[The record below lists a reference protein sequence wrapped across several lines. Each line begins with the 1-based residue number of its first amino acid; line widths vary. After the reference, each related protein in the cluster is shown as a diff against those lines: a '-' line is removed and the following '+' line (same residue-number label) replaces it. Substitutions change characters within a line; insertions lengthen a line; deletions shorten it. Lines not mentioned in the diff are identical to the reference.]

1 MLRHFLTLHDLSY
14 AEIEALIVRAIEL
27 KQALAEQKPER
38 TCEGKVLAMVFE
50 KASTRTRVS
59 FETAMTHLGGHA
71 IFLSKDDT
79 QLGRGELPEDTAR
92 VLSQM
97 VDGVMLR
104 TYEHTNLRRFAEC
117 ASVPVIN
124 GLSNSFHPCQLL
136 ADLQTFYELRGPI
149 EGKKVAWFGDGNNMC
164 HSYINAARIFNF
176 ELIIACPPAYQPDL
190 AILKAAG
197 ENVMLTQAPGIA
209 AENADLIVTD
219 TWASMGQEAEREGA
233 LSVFMP
239 YQVNAGI
246 MAQAATDAVFMH
258 CLPAHRGAEVTA
270 EVIDGE
276 QSVVWQEAGNRL
288 HVQKALLEF
297 LLLQ

>member
-14 AEIEALIVRAIEL
+14 AEIEALIFRAIEL
-27 KQALAEQKPER
+27 KQALAEQRLER

-59 FETAMTHLGGHA
+59 FETAMAHLGGHA
-71 IFLSKDDT
+71 IFLSKGDT

-117 ASVPVIN
+117 AAVPVIN

-197 ENVMLTQAPGIA
+197 ENAMLTEAPGIA

-276 QSVVWQEAGNRL
+276 QSVVWREAGNRL